1 MKSMNR
7 GSFHRCL
14 ALATAGLLLFPLA
27 YAQSGRGRKYKPPPP
42 TCNITVTV
50 LRSADGKP
58 VENAAVVFHPVK
70 DGKDQ
75 GNMELK
81 TNEHGKANLNLVP
94 IGDTLLLQVIA
105 NGFRTFGQEYPL
117 PDATKT
123 IEVKLQR
130 PVSQYSIYQNH
141 PQQGQ
146 NQDQNNQNQNN
157 KNSGNKQ
164 QGNQSSPNPQ

>member
-1 MKSMNR
+1 MNR
-7 GSFHRCL
+7 GSLRRCL
-14 ALATAGLLLFPLA
+14 LLAAAGLLLVPVAFC
-27 YAQSGRGRKYKPPPP
+27 QTGRGRKYKPPPP

-50 LRSADGKP
+50 VRAEDGKP

-70 DGKDQ
+70 DGKDK
-75 GNMELK
+75 GNMELR
-81 TNEHGKANLNLVP
+81 TNEHGQANLNLVP
-94 IGDTLLLQVIA
+94 VGDTLLLQVIA
-105 NGFRTFGQEYPL
+105 DGFRTFGEEYPL

-146 NQDQNNQNQNN
+146 NQNNQNQNN

-164 QGNQSSPNPQ
+164 QGSGSTSNPQ

>member
-1 MKSMNR
+1 MNR
-7 GSFHRCL
+7 GSLRRCL
-14 ALATAGLLLFPLA
+14 PLLAAGLLLLPVA
-27 YAQSGRGRKYKPPPP
+27 YAQSARGRKYKPPPP

-50 LRSADGKP
+50 VRPEDGKP

-70 DGKDQ
+70 DGKDE

-81 TNEHGKANLNLVP
+81 TNEQGKANLNLIP

-105 NGFRTFGQEYPL
+105 DGYRTFGQEYPL

-130 PVSQYSIYQNH
+130 PAPQYSIYQNH

-146 NQDQNNQNQNN
+146 NQNQNQNNQNQNN
-157 KNSGNKQ
+157 KNNGNKPQ
-164 QGNQSSPNPQ
+164 QNQSSPNPQ

>member
-1 MKSMNR
+1 MNR
-7 GSFHRCL
+7 GSLYRCL
-14 ALATAGLLLFPLA
+14 PLLAAGLLLFPVA

-50 LRSADGKP
+50 VRSEDGKP

-81 TNEHGKANLNLVP
+81 TNEQGKANLNLIP

-105 NGFRTFGQEYPL
+105 DGYRTYGEEYPL

-130 PVSQYSIYQNH
+130 PVRQYSIYPNQ

-146 NQDQNNQNQNN
+146 NQNQNQNNQNQNN

-164 QGNQSSPNPQ
+164 QGNPNSSNPQ